1 MYSHSYLNELSIF
14 SPDLAKFYN
23 IVKEQAPKTFEIWLS
38 MGTFEWGPRPA
49 ALVGKTSMKAIWK
62 ETDSYYYYGETSP
75 RGNRHGKGITFF
87 KEEK

>member
-1 MYSHSYLNELSIF
+1 
-14 SPDLAKFYN
+14 
-23 IVKEQAPKTFEIWLS
+23 
-38 MGTFEWGPRPA
+38 MGTFEWGPRPV

-75 RGNRHGKGITFF
+75 KGNRHGKGITFF